1 MSVQLLRTFEA
12 MVCKRFVALF
22 LAFSLRGLGSLGV
35 EDGTPEGRGHLVK
48 TYKRWGPDFHV
59 GFDIQIKP
67 KANWTGSVW
76 CGILLLT
83 TGLDGRPRIPG
94 VWLHK
99 SNRAEYAAYLVVQME
114 VNGTIHTKYH
124 GLRGYDYIRVELYQK
139 YGALKMT
146 VDDER
151 VWWNEVLTVD
161 LRWEDVK
168 FWLPSP
174 WSVPTEDVDLHF

>member
-48 TYKRWGPDFHV
+48 TFKRWGPDFLV

-67 KANWTGSVW
+67 KANWTGSGW

-99 SNRAEYAAYLVVQME
+99 SNRTEYAAEMHTNCMAVV
-114 VNGTIHTKYH
+114 TIA
-124 GLRGYDYIRVELYQK
+124 LFELGQCCK
-139 YGALKMT
+139 
-146 VDDER
+146 VS
-151 VWWNEVLTVD
+151 
-161 LRWEDVK
+161 
-168 FWLPSP
+168 LPLSR
-174 WSVPTEDVDLHF
+174 